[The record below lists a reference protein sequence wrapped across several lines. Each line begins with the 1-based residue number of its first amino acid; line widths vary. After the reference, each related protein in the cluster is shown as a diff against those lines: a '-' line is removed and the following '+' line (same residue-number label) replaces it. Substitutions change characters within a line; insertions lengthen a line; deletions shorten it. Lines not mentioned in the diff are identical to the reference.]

1 MRPRAVAGVHQTG
14 RQAPRARRTMKAT
27 LSFIATGAS
36 TTVGWPAANTRKIS
50 SQNPCPTSSTP
61 AKSTVPYRNRSSPVV
76 TRRASDRDSSCTSK
90 PASFTP
96 VFVRSKLSGSGS
108 VHCRN
113 RSASTGT
120 RPTCAMARDTPRRA
134 IAASVDTAPWRR
146 ASSTSGW
153 QAVGTMTYFDLFRN
167 K

>member
-76 TRRASDRDSSCTSK
+76 TRRASDRDSSCTPK
-90 PASFTP
+90 PASFTQA
-96 VFVRSKLSGSGS
+96 FVRSKLSGSGS

-120 RPTCAMARDTPRRA
+120 RPTCAMARDYAQQGHRLIGRHGPLATCQFDQRMAGGR
-134 IAASVDTAPWRR
+134 SH
-146 ASSTSGW
+146 
-153 QAVGTMTYFDLFRN
+153 DLF
-167 K
+167 